1 MQKGNYLMTIL
12 KSPKTVFTLEDIAM
26 LWQLPNT
33 NSTMVRLSYYAK
45 NGDLMRVRRGVYVKN
60 KQYNKTELATR
71 IYAPSYVSFETVLA
85 QNGLIF
91 QFQSKIQIA
100 SYLGREVEIDGQ
112 IYLYKKI
119 KDAILANSIGVN
131 NVNETSVATCERAF
145 LDTLYINDDYHFDN
159 LRSINWNKVFDI
171 LPIYNN
177 LRMTKIVNQLF
188 EQSKI

>member
-1 MQKGNYLMTIL
+1 
-12 KSPKTVFTLEDIAM
+12 
-26 LWQLPNT
+26 
-33 NSTMVRLSYYAK
+33 MVRLSYYVK

-60 KQYNKTELATR
+60 KQYNKIELATR

-85 QNGLIF
+85 RNGLIF

-131 NVNETSVATCERAF
+131 NVNETSVATSERAF
-145 LDTLYINDDYHFDN
+145 LDTLYINNDYHFDN